1 MAKGFSVNIKEMI
14 KEKILEGRKNFT
26 SKMSVNSIDFPSL
39 GFSILC
45 LKIEAKIM
53 KLCCVTI
60 NVCRR
65 NINSN
70 FITNG
75 GEKET
80 EKVIRFLYFTQTGQ

>member
-14 KEKILEGRKNFT
+14 KEKILEGKKNLI
-26 SKMSVNSIDFPSL
+26 SKMSVSPIDFPSL
-39 GFSILC
+39 GFPILC

-60 NVCRR
+60 NVCRG

-70 FITNG
+70 YITNG
-75 GEKET
+75 GEKDT
-80 EKVIRFLYFTQTGQ
+80 EKVIRFLYFTHTGQ